1 MQTQITKQL
10 AGYEDLLFSLGNVI
24 QARQEGTAIVDKT
37 INGINSSHIPYDVDF
52 TIHDMLFN
60 IVNGLIGSG
69 GGQLLGTSTVKAIQY
84 MSQDTAE
91 TLTLGNIGVPLNGF
105 AVESLTVLNGGSLTI
120 TDGSVFKVL

>member
-52 TIHDMLFN
+52 TIHGYAF
-60 IVNGLIGSG
+60 
-69 GGQLLGTSTVKAIQY
+69 
-84 MSQDTAE
+84 
-91 TLTLGNIGVPLNGF
+91 
-105 AVESLTVLNGGSLTI
+105 
-120 TDGSVFKVL
+120 